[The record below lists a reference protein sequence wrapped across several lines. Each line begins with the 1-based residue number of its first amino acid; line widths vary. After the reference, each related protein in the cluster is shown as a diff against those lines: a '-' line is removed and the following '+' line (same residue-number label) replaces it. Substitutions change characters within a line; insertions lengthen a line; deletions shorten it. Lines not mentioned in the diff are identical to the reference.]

1 MPLAE
6 SATRDERQPLESF
19 LDHFFLLFFLE
30 WPSRAGCVRLLA
42 FYNLSFSGHGPLGM
56 SVRIRMIMDHESND
70 ACTGR
75 MKRVWE
81 HMHPF
86 VRGPHLS
93 EIFSCR
99 YCFDRIG
106 QGI

>member
-1 MPLAE
+1 M
-6 SATRDERQPLESF
+6 
-19 LDHFFLLFFLE
+19 
-30 WPSRAGCVRLLA
+30 
-42 FYNLSFSGHGPLGM
+42 GPLGM
-56 SVRIRMIMDHESND
+56 GVRIRMIMDHESND

-75 MKRVWE
+75 MKRVWAAE
-81 HMHPF
+81 ACVDGMHPF

-106 QGI
+106 QGIWGIPELNSPKKCVYLVDRHS

>member
-1 MPLAE
+1 M
-6 SATRDERQPLESF
+6 
-19 LDHFFLLFFLE
+19 
-30 WPSRAGCVRLLA
+30 
-42 FYNLSFSGHGPLGM
+42 GPLGM
-56 SVRIRMIMDHESND
+56 GVRIRMIMDHESND

-75 MKRVWE
+75 MKRVWAAE
-81 HMHPF
+81 ACVDGMHPF

-106 QGI
+106 QGIWVSLSLIRQRNACTWSIGTVSEMRNAVVRLFTS

>member
-19 LDHFFLLFFLE
+19 LNHFFLLFFLE

-42 FYNLSFSGHGPLGM
+42 FYNLSFSGYGALGM

-75 MKRVWE
+75 MKRVWVTGAYA
-81 HMHPF
+81 P
-86 VRGPHLS
+86 VRSWAPPLGDFFLQ
-93 EIFSCR
+93 ILF
-99 YCFDRIG
+99 
-106 QGI
+106 